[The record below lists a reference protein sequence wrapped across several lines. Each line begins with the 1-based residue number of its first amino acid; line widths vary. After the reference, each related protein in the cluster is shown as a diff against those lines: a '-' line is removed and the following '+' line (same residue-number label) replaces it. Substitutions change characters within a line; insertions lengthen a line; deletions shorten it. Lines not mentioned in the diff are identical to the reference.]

1 MRPHHTNLQYRHPR
15 AISRCGAFTLME
27 VLLAS
32 VILSMAV
39 AALSHAIVSG
49 QQHAYSSLARM
60 RAAALAQAMLEEVS
74 SKPYADNEGA
84 VTLGPEAGESNRG
97 LFDNMDDYHG
107 LIQPAGELVDQAGEE
122 YPAEYQTFSRQ
133 VQAAYQTLSIPG
145 IGEVQGLQITVRVI
159 DEHGQVMQMQRFVP
173 KPTETLP

>member
-1 MRPHHTNLQYRHPR
+1 
-15 AISRCGAFTLME
+15 ME

-49 QQHAYSSLARM
+49 QQHAYTSLSRM

-74 SKPYADNEGA
+74 AKPYMDNEGA
-84 VTLGPEAGESNRG
+84 VTLGPENGESSRN

-107 LIQPAGELVDQAGEE
+107 LIQPAGEMVDQAGDE

-133 VQAAYQTLSIPG
+133 VQAAYETLNIPG
-145 IGEVQGLQITVRVI
+145 IGQVDGLQITVRVI
-159 DEHGQVMQMQRFVP
+159 DDNGQVLEIQRFIP
-173 KPTETLP
+173 KPAETLP